1 MYPHRP
7 NISCEH
13 PGPRWV
19 APPML
24 VVYPT
29 FSNGGPSSQLE
40 CQRQWRIQD
49 QWQGGLGLIIFFL
62 SYYPSFS
69 SSYYSFFLSLSHLI
83 PCSLFSLLP
92 FSSYLLFFLTPPLH
106 SHVCTQTQGAEALQ
120 PPVDLPPVRA
130 IELMD
135 STGMGTRPLFF
146 PTLVDQH
153 ILNQGLSDNNA
164 QGQEQSFGNNI
175 HMLLHC
181 LVETVDEALNDEK
194 ILHSNVGVC
203 SDVLPYFYYCLIC
216 EFLEAR
222 DLGPQ
227 CVCLPN
233 RRYFARNALIHTSY
247 DTMITRLRY
256 NNCFALP
263 INENRWSQIA
273 SDVAHLMINVV
284 QILFASFVSSQNH
297 LNHVSGSKFEF
308 KVFSLSST

>member
-1 MYPHRP
+1 MGCTSYAGGLSNLFKWRT
-7 NISCEH
+7 IFAARMSKTVAD
-13 PGPRWV
+13 PGSMAR
-19 APPML
+19 
-24 VVYPT
+24 
-29 FSNGGPSSQLE
+29 
-40 CQRQWRIQD
+40 
-49 QWQGGLGLIIFFL
+49 GLGLIIFFFSPIL
-62 SYYPSFS
+62 PLFS
-69 SSYYSFFLSLSHLI
+69 SSYYSFFLSLPPLI

-92 FSSYLLFFLTPPLH
+92 SSSYLLFFLTHPLH

-120 PPVDLPPVRA
+120 PLVDLPPVRA

-164 QGQEQSFGNNI
+164 QGQEQSFGNSI

-194 ILHSNVGVC
+194 ILHSDVGVC
-203 SDVLPYFYYCLIC
+203 SDVLPYFYHSLIC

-233 RRYFARNALIHTSY
+233 MRYFARNALIHTTY
-247 DTMITRLRY
+247 DTMITRLR
-256 NNCFALP
+256 
-263 INENRWSQIA
+263 
-273 SDVAHLMINVV
+273 
-284 QILFASFVSSQNH
+284 
-297 LNHVSGSKFEF
+297 
-308 KVFSLSST
+308 